1 MNSREKNVIEKVK
14 NETEPKRKIAFNMVK
29 AFFVGGLICSVSEV
43 LRYFLLM
50 KFEEEMAG
58 NITIL
63 IVIFIAVLL
72 TSLGLY
78 DRIGQFAGCGTII
91 PISGFANS
99 MSSSAIES
107 RTEGVV
113 VGILNN
119 VFKLAGSVITTAVL
133 CGVFFGLI
141 RYLGGL
147 IFG

>member
-1 MNSREKNVIEKVK
+1 MNSREKKVIEKIK
-14 NETEPKRKIAFNMVK
+14 NETEPKRKIVLNMAK
-29 AFFVGGLICSVSEV
+29 AFLIGGLICSVSEV

-63 IVIFIAVLL
+63 IVIFLAVLL
-72 TSLGLY
+72 TSLGYY
-78 DRIGQFAGCGTII
+78 DRICQFAGCGTII

-107 RTEGVV
+107 KTEGVV
-113 VGILNN
+113 IGILNN

-133 CGVFFGLI
+133 CGVFFGFV

>member
-1 MNSREKNVIEKVK
+1 MNSREKKVIEKVK
-14 NETEPKRKIAFNMVK
+14 NETEPKRNIAFNMLK
-29 AFFVGGLICSVSEV
+29 AFGVGGLICSLSEV
-43 LRYFLLM
+43 IRYFLLM

-63 IVIFIAVLL
+63 IIIFLAVLL
-72 TSLGLY
+72 TSIGLY
-78 DRIGQFAGCGTII
+78 DRLGQFAGCGTII

-107 RTEGVV
+107 KTEGVV